1 MTAPTDVPPPA
12 SSSVTSRDLF
22 SSWEEQQSAYVAHRE
37 NRFQVMLDVLDLHC
51 PGDPTVLDLACG
63 PGSITERVLSR
74 FPRARAVAVDHDPVL
89 TRLARSVLARHDDR
103 ATVVECDLAHAGWS
117 SALPGLSF
125 DAVLTS
131 TALHWLSPG
140 QLLEVYTELA
150 RLLPPGSVLLNADHL
165 RFGDDHPALRR
176 LSASH
181 DAAVQRAAFTDGA
194 ATWEQWW
201 ATVAHHPEL
210 APLLPE
216 RERRFADRP
225 PQPPAPLEFHLAAL
239 RTAGFAEVG
248 TVWQYLDDHVVFAR
262 R

>member
-1 MTAPTDVPPPA
+1 MMTTP
-12 SSSVTSRDLF
+12 SSAQVTSRDLL
-22 SSWEEQQSAYVAHRE
+22 SRWEDQQAAYVAHRE
-37 NRFQVMLDVLDLHC
+37 NRFQVMLDVLGLHC
-51 PGDPTVLDLACG
+51 PDDFTVLDLACG
-63 PGSITERVLSR
+63 PGSITDRVLSR
-74 FPRARAVAVDHDPVL
+74 FPRARAAAVDYDPVL
-89 TRLARSVLARHDDR
+89 TRLARSVLEPYNGR
-103 ATVVECDLAHAGWS
+103 ATVVESDLAHAGWS
-117 SALPGLSF
+117 SALPGWSF

-150 RLLPPGSVLLNADHL
+150 QLLPPGSVLLNADHL
-165 RFGDDHPALRR
+165 RFGDESPTLRR
-176 LSASH
+176 LSAAH
-181 DAAVQRAAFTDGA
+181 DAAVQRAAFADGA

-201 ATVAHHPEL
+201 TLAADHPEL
-210 APLLPE
+210 APLMLE

-239 RTAGFAEVG
+239 CTAGFAEVG